1 MVVERQAMHGEGY
14 ADRLYL
20 PIAALA
26 RLSSPLATMYCDNI
40 QEFISLDPR
49 TFRRFPFIQSTVF
62 KMSALLPFITFAA
75 LSNAREIVFPPTSGY
90 TTDQVV
96 LSGYNDPDISQ
107 AKFAGLNTY
116 ANLPY
121 VHCLA
126 GEGEEVEKFDIA
138 VLGAPFDTVSI
149 FSPDASD
156 LPVCC
161 DQVQPQGVHVVS
173 VNDWQRG
180 QHCALQDRGRECRSG
195 DTGVVTAAF
204 VLCAFVDEGESEYA
218 SKDVQVRRR
227 SLSIM

>member
-1 MVVERQAMHGEGY
+1 MHGEGY
-14 ADRLYL
+14 PDRLYL

-26 RLSSPLATMYCDNI
+26 RLSSPLATMYCDSI
-40 QEFISLDPR
+40 QMLISLVPQ
-49 TFRRFPFIQSTVF
+49 TFRRFLFVQSTVF

-75 LSNAREIVFPPTSGY
+75 LANAREIVFPPTSGY

-96 LSGYNDPDISQ
+96 LSRYNDPDISQ

-149 FSPDASD
+149 FSPHASD
-156 LPVCC
+156 LPICREL
-161 DQVQPQGVHVVS
+161 VQPKVVDVVS
-173 VNDWQRG
+173 VNDWHRG
-180 QHCALQDRGRECRSG
+180 RHCALQDRGRECRSG
-195 DTGVVTAAF
+195 ETGVVTAAF
-204 VLCAFVDEGESEYA
+204 VLCAFVDECESECA
-218 SKDVQVRRR
+218 SKDVQVWRR
-227 SLSIM
+227 SLSII